1 MINNKINKIMH
12 YRDIEKVLNEIE
24 SDIKKI
30 NEYDDVEQ
38 FIDSKFQMFLRGG
51 EYDDN
56 SIDLSYHYNMLKCI
70 ENDSEFK
77 QKLKF
82 VLNKYIHSKT
92 FSI

>member
-1 MINNKINKIMH
+1 
-12 YRDIEKVLNEIE
+12 
-24 SDIKKI
+24 
-30 NEYDDVEQ
+30 
-38 FIDSKFQMFLRGG
+38 MFLRGG

-92 FSI
+92 FSV